1 MKSSNENLI
10 ERAESGDIEAV
21 RECITLGADVNAT
34 DDYRSTAL
42 ILSSIEG
49 HLEIVKFLV
58 DQGTD
63 VNMKDEKGRVALD
76 IVCSNPNRSDVVKFL
91 ESLNK

>member
-1 MKSSNENLI
+1 MSKDLI
-10 ERAESGDIEAV
+10 DYAVNGDFKGV
-21 RECITLGADVNAT
+21 KECIKNGADINTLDDNISALSRAT
-34 DDYRSTAL
+34 GS
-42 ILSSIEG
+42 G
-49 HLEIVKFLV
+49 HIEIVQYLV
-58 DQGTD
+58 GNGSD